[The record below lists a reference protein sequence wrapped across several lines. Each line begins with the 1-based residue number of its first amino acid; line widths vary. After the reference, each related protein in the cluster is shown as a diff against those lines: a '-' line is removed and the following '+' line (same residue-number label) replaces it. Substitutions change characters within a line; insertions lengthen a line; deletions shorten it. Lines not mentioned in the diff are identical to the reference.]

1 MSEIPD
7 QTVPVPYRVRRRVRN
22 THDTVT
28 LELEAEHGRA
38 QAAGSFAPGQFNMLY
53 VFGLGEAPISISGD
67 PAATGTLV
75 HTVRAVGPVS
85 RALRGARRGAVVGVR
100 GPFGSAWPLE
110 QIAGRDVVV
119 MAGGIGLAP
128 LRPRC
133 ITCSRT
139 ARATAAWRC
148 STPRRRGHGADTSG
162 SPEASSRARS
172 SMPRT
177 RRPSSAGRRS

>member
-7 QTVPVPYRVRRRVRN
+7 PTVPVPYRVRRRVRN

-128 LRPRC
+128 LRPR
-133 ITCSRT
+133 
-139 ARATAAWRC
+139 
-148 STPRRRGHGADTSG
+148 
-162 SPEASSRARS
+162 
-172 SMPRT
+172 
-177 RRPSSAGRRS
+177 